1 MSHDHQPLRCPLT
14 LPTFHQ
20 GRALKERRGYLLRN
34 ANWIDT
40 SLQSKWW
47 ECKLYSTIRGSLRLD
62 GDVSKLV
69 ASPKYRLVIGKA
81 KNSMVF
87 LLHRTTIPW
96 NNMRSLSGDV
106 ESQNP
111 FLKVSRQRLRL
122 CPKLLVLFLKTQ
134 ECHRYSNHRQL
145 HEDRV
150 ETQYDG
156 CPKVHRRRRIRPTTP
171 VFQRLTVEM
180 CYRC

>member
-20 GRALKERRGYLLRN
+20 GRALKERRGNLLRN

-47 ECKLYSTIRGSLRLD
+47 ESKLYSTIRGSLRLD
-62 GDVSKLV
+62 GGFSKPV
-69 ASPKYRLVIGKA
+69 ASPKYRLVTDKA

-111 FLKVSRQRLRL
+111 YLKVSRQQLRP
-122 CPKLLVLFLKTQ
+122 CRKFLVQFLKMQ
-134 ECHRYSNHRQL
+134 ECQHYSNHRL
-145 HEDRV
+145 LPEDRV
-150 ETQYDG
+150 ETQCDDS
-156 CPKVHRRRRIRPTTP
+156 PKAHQRRRICFTLLA
-171 VFQRLTVEM
+171 FQWQVQGM
-180 CYRC
+180 SSRC